1 MFFCVLLVINP
12 VYLFIDPKTD
22 PYIARCLRELISLY
36 FPKILVGIKS
46 SDELPLLKFFE
57 ERPDNEIPERVL
69 LLELLV
75 STFLS
80 KRHRTPDSSVAQVYY
95 RYHKLKYYILL
106 IMFYLQVLEYINSII
121 KINFNNKLVILSI
134 IQHTLMRI
142 CSVSM
147 FCEETNI
154 CKRISNEIINTF
166 INLSVSH
173 SNEEIKYTPL
183 IIFCCYLHVNI
194 NYLCLEM
201 KSFHH

>member
-1 MFFCVLLVINP
+1 MLVCVLLIINC

-57 ERPDNEIPERVL
+57 EKPDNEIPERTL

-106 IMFYLQVLEYINSII
+106 
-121 KINFNNKLVILSI
+121 
-134 IQHTLMRI
+134 
-142 CSVSM
+142 
-147 FCEETNI
+147 
-154 CKRISNEIINTF
+154 
-166 INLSVSH
+166 
-173 SNEEIKYTPL
+173 L
-183 IIFCCYLHVNI
+183 IFTYR
-194 NYLCLEM
+194 
-201 KSFHH
+201 F